1 MHKLTLAILL
11 LLSTFA
17 SAADPK
23 PADYAINVH
32 VSASRLV
39 REGHGAQ
46 DLDVIIDGKK
56 YELQSDLGVGDLL
69 ALGDYKAKLVQN
81 DHRTDY
87 DSHQAYEFLFPDNK
101 TRRFDVVGQWE

>member
-1 MHKLTLAILL
+1 MTKLPLAILL
-11 LLSTFA
+11 LLATFA

-23 PADYAINVH
+23 PADYTITVH

-46 DLDVIIDGKK
+46 DLDVVIDGKK
-56 YELQSDLGVGDLL
+56 YELLSELGVGDLL
-69 ALGDYKAKLVQN
+69 ALGDYKAKLVLN

-87 DSHQAYEFLFPDNK
+87 DSHQAYEFLFPDK
-101 TRRFDVVGQWE
+101 RTRTFNVVAQIE